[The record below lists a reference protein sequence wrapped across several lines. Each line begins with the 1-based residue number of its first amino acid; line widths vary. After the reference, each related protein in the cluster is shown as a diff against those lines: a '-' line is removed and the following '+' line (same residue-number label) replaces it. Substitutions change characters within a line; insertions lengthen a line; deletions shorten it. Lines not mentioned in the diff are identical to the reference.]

1 MELNKRIHVFVMP
14 ATVLL
19 VTAFLAGCSAQRV
32 VVKKEAQAGS
42 RSTRVQELPAYRIQS
57 GDQLDIKLFFN
68 PELNETVFVRP
79 DGKIS
84 LQLVDDVQAAGLR
97 PSDLDG
103 VLTQKYSQELRKPVI
118 TVIVK
123 SFTAQRVFVGGEVGK
138 SGLIDLT
145 AGMTALQAVINA
157 GGFEN
162 TAQRDAL
169 IVIRKGPDNRP
180 IPIRVDLE
188 KVIDGETT
196 EPFQL
201 QPHDVIYVPK
211 SWIAKANLF
220 VKQYIADLFL
230 YRGISMGYSLGGLG
244 N

>member
-1 MELNKRIHVFVMP
+1 
-14 ATVLL
+14 
-19 VTAFLAGCSAQRV
+19 

-123 SFTAQRVFVGGEVGK
+123 SFTAQRVFVGGEVENPR
-138 SGLIDLT
+138 LINLT
-145 AGMTALQAVINA
+145 AGMTALQAVIEA
-157 GGFEN
+157 GGFRD
-162 TAQRDAL
+162 TAKL
-169 IVIRKGPDNRP
+169 EEVLVIRNGWADAP
-180 IPIRVDLE
+180 IPIRANLTQPIAYDV
-188 KVIDGETT
+188 K
-196 EPFQL
+196 L
-201 QPHDVIYVPK
+201 QPHDIVYVPRT
-211 SWIAKANLF
+211 WIADANLF
-220 VKQYIADLFL
+220 VRQYIRDLLMF
-230 YRGISMGYSLGGLG
+230 RGWGISVRNYPGFD
-244 N
+244 